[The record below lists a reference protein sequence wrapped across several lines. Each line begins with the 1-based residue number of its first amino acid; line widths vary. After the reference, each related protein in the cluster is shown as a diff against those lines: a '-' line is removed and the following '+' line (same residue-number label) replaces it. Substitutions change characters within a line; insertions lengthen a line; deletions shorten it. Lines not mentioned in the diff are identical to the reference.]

1 MYKRQVLYDDLDLE
15 QGQVRLRQK
24 GSAGG
29 HNGMKSI
36 IKMLGTDQFKR
47 IRIGV
52 GRPTNGMSVPDYVLQ
67 KFSKEEMI
75 IMEKVIEHSARA
87 VESFIESSRFDHVMN
102 EFNGEVK

>member
-1 MYKRQVLYDDLDLE
+1 MYDDLDLE

-67 KFSKEEMI
+67 RFSKEEMVT
-75 IMEKVIEHSARA
+75 MDKVIEHAARA
-87 VESFIESSRFDHVMN
+87 VEAFIESSRFDHVMN
-102 EFNGEVK
+102 EYNGEVN